1 MQRAASTS
9 LVRIAAY
16 LTLAILVLLAG
27 SEWIKGAGVPDQVDF
42 KVYLTAAQLVRE
54 HKGVEIYNDADTGQN
69 PQMRFATPGSIFQQT
84 AASIGIPW
92 VRLYVYPPTL
102 ADLLVPFTF
111 LSLQHACDAWL
122 ALNFLIILGA
132 AILVT
137 WMFFDTVFHVA
148 CIGFFFGI
156 LCFRANGWSFGEG
169 QISSVLIL
177 LWTAG
182 IVCYVKGFNRTSAA
196 VFALATSI
204 KLTPLLVLLPFL
216 VWREGRWVR
225 WFAFSL
231 AAICVTLCLINGPKA
246 LADYTLHVMPPMSTG
261 FISISNVSLPSGLQ
275 QFYLGLTG
283 KNFMAE
289 DTVIPHAVIFGSKL
303 IAAAIM
309 LATLI
314 GVYRLGP
321 RLPIMDRAKLLSL
334 ISLLSLYC
342 SPIAWRS
349 AYGIVFLAA
358 LFLWKEAFERGVSPL
373 ELLLLVLCTLEFSF
387 FFDTLFLRFTHGVL
401 LSATALLAP
410 ASGCLLILYTLRK
423 MARTDQ
429 DSSAVQTVPT
439 LQPPLHKSA

>member
-1 MQRAASTS
+1 
-9 LVRIAAY
+9 
-16 LTLAILVLLAG
+16 
-27 SEWIKGAGVPDQVDF
+27 
-42 KVYLTAAQLVRE
+42 
-54 HKGVEIYNDADTGQN
+54 
-69 PQMRFATPGSIFQQT
+69 
-84 AASIGIPW
+84 
-92 VRLYVYPPTL
+92 
-102 ADLLVPFTF
+102 
-111 LSLQHACDAWL
+111 
-122 ALNFLIILGA
+122 
-132 AILVT
+132 
-137 WMFFDTVFHVA
+137 
-148 CIGFFFGI
+148 
-156 LCFRANGWSFGEG
+156 
-169 QISSVLIL
+169 
-177 LWTAG
+177 
-182 IVCYVKGFNRTSAA
+182 
-196 VFALATSI
+196 
-204 KLTPLLVLLPFL
+204 
-216 VWREGRWVR
+216 
-225 WFAFSL
+225 
-231 AAICVTLCLINGPKA
+231 
-246 LADYTLHVMPPMSTG
+246 
-261 FISISNVSLPSGLQ
+261 LQ

-373 ELLLLVLCTLEFSF
+373 ELPLLVLCTLEFSF